1 MRLVLITRCQ
11 NKRGEFFFSSFSKR
25 IEVMFRFFFFVSVFV
40 FSAIVFFPF
49 LKNCFVL
56 TKVRLKRF
64 DEHTHKK
71 KKLEDIVVRY
81 FIER

>member
-25 IEVMFRFFFFVSVFV
+25 IEVMFRFFFSLCECICV
-40 FSAIVFFPF
+40 FSYRVFFPF
-49 LKNCFVL
+49 LENCFVL

-64 DEHTHKK
+64 DEHTHTQKK
-71 KKLEDIVVRY
+71 KN
-81 FIER
+81 